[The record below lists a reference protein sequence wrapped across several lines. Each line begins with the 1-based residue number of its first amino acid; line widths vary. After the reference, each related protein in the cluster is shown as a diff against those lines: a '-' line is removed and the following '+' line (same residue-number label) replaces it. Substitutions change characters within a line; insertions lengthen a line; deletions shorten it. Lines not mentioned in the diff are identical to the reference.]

1 MEHKMSIINTIRH
14 KYAASEHGAR
24 DLVKSCLTCAAMD
37 IVLMLPVGLMFFLVK
52 DLMEGNPLDTWG
64 YVWKV
69 AACLVAIAVME
80 FFKYNKQF
88 TSVYLE
94 SGRRRISLAEKLRR
108 LPLSYFGKKDL
119 ADLTSTI
126 MADAAT
132 IETGTSHWV
141 PELIGS
147 MISTT
152 LIGISLFFFDWRMA
166 LAAVWVIPIA
176 ISIVLFSSKFQNRFN
191 RRSSQAKVALA
202 DSIQEGLEAFQDIRA
217 NDAESKYL
225 NGLWPRI
232 DLVEKRAIQ
241 AELGV
246 AIFVLSGQMILRLGV
261 ATIAL
266 VGALLL
272 SAGSLDLV
280 TFFMFLLV
288 ASRLYDPMSG
298 SLINLGAV
306 VSLGIQSERMDEI
319 LNHEEQGGLETL
331 SNKGYDIEFKD
342 VHFAY
347 DTSETVL
354 NGVSFTAKQGEVTA
368 LIGPSGSGKTTIS
381 RLASRFWDIPSGT
394 ITVGGMDISKIDP
407 ETLMSLYSIVFQD
420 VTLFNNTVLENIR
433 IGRKDATDEDVIAA
447 ARLAHVDVFAEKLPQ
462 GWNTM
467 IGENGSELSG
477 GERQRISIARAFLK
491 DAPIILMDEATAS
504 LDVENETFIQESLSR
519 LVKDKTVII
528 IAHRMRTVAGA
539 DKIVVLKEG
548 KVDECG
554 TPAQL
559 TASGG
564 YYKRMQDIQQGALAW
579 NI

>member
-1 MEHKMSIINTIRH
+1 MEYKMSIINIIRH
-14 KYAASEHGAR
+14 KYAASEQGAR
-24 DLVKSCLTCAAMD
+24 DLVKSCIACAVMD
-37 IVLMLPVGLMFFLVK
+37 VALMFPVGLMYFLVK
-52 DLMEGNPLDTWG
+52 DIMENSPLDVWG
-64 YVWKV
+64 YVWKIGF
-69 AACLVAIAVME
+69 CLMAIAAME
-80 FFKYNKQF
+80 YVKYKYQF
-88 TSVYLE
+88 ITVYKE

-108 LPLSYFGKKDL
+108 LPLSYFVKKDL

-152 LIGISLFFFDWRMA
+152 LIGISLFLFDWRMA

-176 ISIVLFSSKFQNRFN
+176 ISIVLFSAKVQNRYN
-191 RRSSQAKVALA
+191 RNNVRAKVDLA
-202 DSIQEGLEAFQDIRA
+202 EHIQEGLEVFQDIRA
-217 NDAESKYL
+217 NEAEGKYL
-225 NGLWPRI
+225 NDLEPRI
-232 DLVEKRAIQ
+232 DIVEKRAVE

-246 AIFVLSGQMILRLGV
+246 ACFVVSGQMILKLGIATV
-261 ATIAL
+261 ALI
-266 VGALLL
+266 GSWLL
-272 SAGSLDLV
+272 SRGSLDVL

-298 SLINLGAV
+298 SLINLGAA
-306 VSLGIQSERMDEI
+306 VSLGIQCERMDEI
-319 LNHEEQGGLETL
+319 LCHEEQRGTETL
-331 SNKGYDIEFKD
+331 TNKGYDVEFKD

-354 NGVSFTAKQGEVTA
+354 SGVTFTARQGEVTA

-394 ITVGGMDISKIDP
+394 ITVGGMDVSKIDP
-407 ETLMSLYSIVFQD
+407 ETLMNLYSIVFQD
-420 VTLFNNTVLENIR
+420 VTLFDNTVLENIR
-433 IGRKDATDEDVIAA
+433 IGRKDATDEEVIAA
-447 ARLAHVDVFAEKLPQ
+447 ARLAHVDVFAEKLPS
-462 GWNTM
+462 GWNSL

-491 DAPIILMDEATAS
+491 DAPIILLDEATAS

-519 LVKDKTVII
+519 LVKHKTVII

-539 DKIVVLKEG
+539 DKIVILKDG
-548 KVDECG
+548 KVEECG
-554 TPAQL
+554 SPSKL

-564 YYKRMQDIQQGALAW
+564 FYKRMQDLQNNALEW

>member
-1 MEHKMSIINTIRH
+1 MSIINIIRH
-14 KYAASEHGAR
+14 KYAASEQGAR
-24 DLVKSCLTCAAMD
+24 DLVKSCIACAVMD
-37 IVLMLPVGLMFFLVK
+37 VALMLPVGLMYFLVK
-52 DLMEGNPLDTWG
+52 DIMENSPLDVWG
-64 YVWKV
+64 YVWKIGF
-69 AACLVAIAVME
+69 CLMAIAAME
-80 FFKYNKQF
+80 YVKYKYQF
-88 TSVYLE
+88 ITVYKE

-152 LIGISLFFFDWRMA
+152 LIGISLFLFDWRMA

-176 ISIVLFSSKFQNRFN
+176 ISIVLFSARVQNRYN
-191 RRSSQAKVALA
+191 RNNVRAKVDLA
-202 DSIQEGLEAFQDIRA
+202 EHIQEGLEVFQDIRA
-217 NDAESKYL
+217 NEAEGKYL
-225 NGLWPRI
+225 NDLEPRI
-232 DLVEKRAIQ
+232 DLVEKRAVE

-246 AIFVLSGQMILRLGV
+246 ACFVVSGQMILKLGIATV
-261 ATIAL
+261 ALI
-266 VGALLL
+266 GSWLL
-272 SAGSLDLV
+272 SQGSLDVL

-298 SLINLGAV
+298 SLINLGAA
-306 VSLGIQSERMDEI
+306 VSLGIQCERMDEI
-319 LNHEEQGGLETL
+319 LCHEEQRGTETL
-331 SNKGYDIEFKD
+331 TNKGYDVEFKD

-354 NGVSFTAKQGEVTA
+354 SGVSFTARQGEVTA
-368 LIGPSGSGKTTIS
+368 LIGPSGSGKTTVS
-381 RLASRFWDIPSGT
+381 RLASRFWDIPSGS

-407 ETLMSLYSIVFQD
+407 ETLMNLYSIVFQD

-433 IGRKDATDEDVIAA
+433 IGRKEATDEEVIAA
-447 ARLAHVDVFAEKLPQ
+447 ARLAHVDVFAEKLPN
-462 GWNTM
+462 GWNSL

-491 DAPIILMDEATAS
+491 DAPIILLDEATAS
-504 LDVENETFIQESLSR
+504 LDVENETYIQESLSR

-539 DKIVVLKEG
+539 DKIVILKEG
-548 KVDECG
+548 KVEESG
-554 TPAQL
+554 SPSQL

-564 YYKRMQDIQQGALAW
+564 FYKRMQDLQNNALEW

>member
-1 MEHKMSIINTIRH
+1 MSIINIIRH
-14 KYAASEHGAR
+14 KYAASEQGAR
-24 DLVKSCLTCAAMD
+24 DLVKSCIACAVMD
-37 IVLMLPVGLMFFLVK
+37 VALMFPVGLMYFLVK
-52 DLMEGNPLDTWG
+52 DIMENSPLDVWG
-64 YVWKV
+64 YVWKIGF
-69 AACLVAIAVME
+69 CLMAIAAME
-80 FFKYNKQF
+80 YVKYKYQF
-88 TSVYLE
+88 ITVYKE

-147 MISTT
+147 MISST
-152 LIGISLFFFDWRMA
+152 LIGISLFLFDWRMA

-176 ISIVLFSSKFQNRFN
+176 ISIVLFSAKVQNRYN
-191 RRSSQAKVALA
+191 RNNVRAKVDLA
-202 DSIQEGLEAFQDIRA
+202 EHIQEGLEVFQDIRT
-217 NDAESKYL
+217 NEAEGKYL
-225 NGLWPRI
+225 NDLEPRI
-232 DLVEKRAIQ
+232 DIVEKRAVE

-246 AIFVLSGQMILRLGV
+246 ACFVVSGQMILKLGI
-261 ATIAL
+261 ATVAL
-266 VGALLL
+266 VGSWLL
-272 SAGSLDLV
+272 SQGSLDVL

-298 SLINLGAV
+298 SLINLGAA
-306 VSLGIQSERMDEI
+306 VSLGIQCERMDEI
-319 LNHEEQGGLETL
+319 LCHEEQRGTETL
-331 SNKGYDIEFKD
+331 TNKGYDVEFKD

-354 NGVSFTAKQGEVTA
+354 SGVTFTARQGEVTA

-394 ITVGGMDISKIDP
+394 ITVGGMDVSKIDS
-407 ETLMSLYSIVFQD
+407 ETLMNLYSIVFQD
-420 VTLFNNTVLENIR
+420 VTLFDNTVLENIR
-433 IGRKDATDEDVIAA
+433 IGRKDATDEEVIAA
-447 ARLAHVDVFAEKLPQ
+447 ARLAHVDIFAEKLPN
-462 GWNTM
+462 GWNSL

-491 DAPIILMDEATAS
+491 DAPIIPLDEATAS

-519 LVKDKTVII
+519 LVKHKTVII

-539 DKIVVLKEG
+539 DKIVILNDG
-548 KVDECG
+548 KVEESG
-554 TPAQL
+554 TPSQL

-564 YYKRMQDIQQGALAW
+564 FYKRMQDLQNNALEW

>member
-1 MEHKMSIINTIRH
+1 MSIINIIRH
-14 KYAASEHGAR
+14 KYAASEQGAR
-24 DLVKSCLTCAAMD
+24 DLVKSCIACAAMD
-37 IVLMLPVGLMFFLVK
+37 IALMLPVTLMYFLVR
-52 DLMEGNPLDTWG
+52 DIIGNSPLDVWG
-64 YVWKV
+64 YVWKIGI
-69 AACLVAIAVME
+69 CLMAIAMME
-80 FFKYNKQF
+80 YVKYNNQF
-88 TSVYLE
+88 ITVYKE

-108 LPLSYFGKKDL
+108 LPLSFFGKKDL

-152 LIGISLFFFDWRMA
+152 LIGSCLFLFDWRMS

-176 ISIVLFSSKFQNRFN
+176 ISIVLFSAKVQNRYN
-191 RRSSQAKVALA
+191 RNNVLAKVSLA
-202 DSIQEGLEAFQDIRA
+202 EHIQEGLEVFQDIRA
-217 NDAESKYL
+217 NLAEERYL
-225 NGLWPRI
+225 DDLEQRI
-232 DLVEKRAIQ
+232 DLAEKRAVE

-246 AIFVLSGQMILRLGV
+246 AYFVVSGQMILKLGI
-261 ATIAL
+261 ATVAL
-266 VGALLL
+266 VGSWLL
-272 SAGSLDLV
+272 SEGSLDVL

-288 ASRLYDPMSG
+288 ASRLYDPMSA
-298 SLINLGAV
+298 SLINLGAA
-306 VSLGIQSERMDEI
+306 VSLGIQCERMDEI
-319 LNHEEQGGLETL
+319 LCHEEQRGTETL
-331 SNKGYDIEFKD
+331 TNKGYDVEFKD

-354 NGVSFTAKQGEVTA
+354 SGVSFTARQGEVTA
-368 LIGPSGSGKTTIS
+368 LIGPSGSGKTTVS
-381 RLASRFWDIPSGT
+381 RLASRFWDITSGT

-407 ETLMSLYSIVFQD
+407 ETLMNLYSIVFQD

-433 IGRKDATDEDVIAA
+433 IGRKDATDEEVIAA
-447 ARLAHVDVFAEKLPQ
+447 ARLAHVDVFAEKLPN
-462 GWNTM
+462 GWNSL

-491 DAPIILMDEATAS
+491 DAPIILLDEATAS
-504 LDVENETFIQESLSR
+504 LDVENETYIQESLSR

-539 DKIVVLKEG
+539 DKIVILKEG
-548 KVDECG
+548 KVEESG
-554 TPAQL
+554 SPSQL

-564 YYKRMQDIQQGALAW
+564 FYKRMQDLQNNALEW

>member
-1 MEHKMSIINTIRH
+1 MEYKMSIINTIRH
-14 KYAASEHGAR
+14 KYAASEQGAR

-64 YVWKV
+64 YVWKIAV
-69 AACLVAIAVME
+69 CLLAIAVME

-225 NGLWPRI
+225 QGLRPRI

-246 AIFVLSGQMILRLGV
+246 AIFVLSGQMILKLGI

-272 SAGSLDLV
+272 SAGSLDVL
-280 TFFMFLLV
+280 TLFMFLLV

-298 SLINLGAV
+298 SLINLGAA
-306 VSLGIQSERMDEI
+306 VSLGVQCERMDEI
-319 LNHEEQGGLETL
+319 LNHPEQRGEETL

-342 VHFAY
+342 VRFAY
-347 DTSETVL
+347 DTSEMVL
-354 NGVSFTAKQGEVTA
+354 DGVSFTAKQGEVTA

-407 ETLMSLYSIVFQD
+407 ETLMGLYSIVFQD

-548 KVDECG
+548 KVSECG
-554 TPAQL
+554 TPASL

-564 YYKRMQDIQQGALAW
+564 FYKRMQDVQQGAMEW

>member
-1 MEHKMSIINTIRH
+1 MEHQMSIINIIRH
-14 KYAASEHGAR
+14 KYAASEQGAK
-24 DLVKSCLTCAAMD
+24 DLVKSCLACAAMD
-37 IVLMLPVGLMFFLVK
+37 IVLMLPVGLMYFLVK
-52 DLMEGNPLDTWG
+52 ELMEGTTPNAWG
-64 YVWKV
+64 YIWKIG
-69 AACLVAIAVME
+69 ACLLAIAAME
-80 FFKYNKQF
+80 WVKYDKQF

-108 LPLSYFGKKDL
+108 LPLSYFGRKDL

-176 ISIVLFSSKFQNRFN
+176 ISIVLFSAKFQNRYN
-191 RRSSQAKVALA
+191 RRNVQAKVDLA
-202 DSIQEGLEAFQDIRA
+202 DHIQEGLEAFQDIRA
-217 NDAESKYL
+217 NDAEEKYL
-225 NGLWPRI
+225 KDLWPRI
-232 DLVEKRAIQ
+232 DLVEKRAVQ

-246 AIFVLSGQMILRLGV
+246 AYFVVSGQMVLKLGIATV
-261 ATIAL
+261 ALA
-266 VGALLL
+266 GAYLLTKGNL
-272 SAGSLDLV
+272 SVL

-298 SLINLGAV
+298 SLINLGAA
-306 VSLGIQSERMDEI
+306 VSLGIQCERMDEI
-319 LNHEEQGGLETL
+319 LCHDEQRGAEALT
-331 SNKGYDIEFKD
+331 NKGYDVEFKD

-354 NGVSFTAKQGEVTA
+354 SGVSFTARQGEVTA
-368 LIGPSGSGKTTIS
+368 LISPSGSGKTTIS

-433 IGRKDATDEDVIAA
+433 IGRKDASDEEVIAA
-447 ARLAHVDVFAEKLPQ
+447 AKLAHVDVFAEKLPD
-462 GWNTM
+462 GWNSL

-491 DAPIILMDEATAS
+491 DAPIILLDEATAS

-554 TPAQL
+554 SPSEL

-564 YYKRMQDIQQGALAW
+564 FYKRMQDLQRNALEW